1 MLNVLIVEDDPMVA
15 AINKSYLEQTDG
27 FTLAAIVPSARDA
40 LDALK
45 TASPPIS
52 LLLLDVFMPG
62 MDGLTMLK
70 TIRSTHPGLD
80 VIMVTAARSSKD
92 IQKALR
98 LGVIDYIVKP
108 FTFERFQASLMAY
121 QERVR
126 LLGTDEELSQ
136 DVLDKRIFTKKTA
149 IPILPKGIDPHTLKL
164 VRLTAA
170 NYGNEFT
177 TNDLVS
183 LVGISR
189 ISLKKYLDYLE
200 QISCLTGALTYIPIG
215 RPVKT
220 YRWLGEKNNNSVVDV
235 DIDDI

>member
-15 AINKSYLEQTDG
+15 AINKKYLEQTDG
-27 FTLAAIVPSARDA
+27 FALAGIVPTAKEALAALQAQ
-40 LDALK
+40 
-45 TASPPIS
+45 TQPIS

-62 MDGLTMLK
+62 MDGLTLLK
-70 TIRSTHPGLD
+70 TIRSNHPGID

-92 IQKALR
+92 IQNALR

-126 LLGTDEELSQ
+126 LLGSEEELSQ
-136 DVLDKRIFTKKTA
+136 DVLDKRIFTQKTETVT
-149 IPILPKGIDPHTLKL
+149 LPKGIDPHTLKL
-164 VRLTAA
+164 VRLAA
-170 NYGNEFT
+170 TNYGNEFT

-200 QISCLTGALTYIPIG
+200 QISCLVGTLAYIPIG

-220 YRWLGEKNNNSVVDV
+220 YRWVGDKGCCLDV
-235 DIDDI
+235 D